1 MTSQQAALTQIAQHH
16 VNLVAAYD
24 AAIPLVREF
33 DLGIQLAR
41 TRDDC
46 LRIAREVSDEL
57 VRVGGS
63 PIEIDADLVPPSSL
77 GFRPG
82 TAPDAALRSLRQFER
97 MTVKELQSLLES
109 PFDPRSR
116 ELLNRE
122 VGAAEDRG
130 RRLDGMILRRQA
142 ERRVELEPQL
152 AP

>member
-1 MTSQQAALTQIAQHH
+1 MSRQPGHSLDPRCGRTDT
-16 VNLVAAYD
+16 
-24 AAIPLVREF
+24 VR
-33 DLGIQLAR
+33 R
-41 TRDDC
+41 RD
-46 LRIAREVSDEL
+46 E
-57 VRVGGS
+57 S
-63 PIEIDADLVPPSSL
+63 PRADL
-77 GFRPG
+77 
-82 TAPDAALRSLRQFER
+82 LRSLRQFER

-142 ERRVELEPQL
+142 ERRVEFEPQL